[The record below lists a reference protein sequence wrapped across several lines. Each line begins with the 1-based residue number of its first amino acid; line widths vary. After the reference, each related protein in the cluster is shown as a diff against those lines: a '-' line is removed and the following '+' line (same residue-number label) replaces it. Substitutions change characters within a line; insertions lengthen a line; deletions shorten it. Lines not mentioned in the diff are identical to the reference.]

1 MSMVQDARANHMP
14 LSRSAWLAATPLLL
28 ILLAAGCG
36 RETTPQVVVRGKI
49 CYRGVALRSGTVVF
63 TPDAARGTTGPLAS
77 AELQSDGSYAL
88 RTGQALGAVPGWHRV
103 TVLALESGTRPA
115 PTQPRLLLPEKY
127 CDPELSGLTCEV
139 KAGQENT
146 VNFNL
151 E

>member
-1 MSMVQDARANHMP
+1 MP

-28 ILLAAGCG
+28 LLLAAGCS
-36 RETTPQVVVRGKI
+36 RETAPQAVVRGKI
-49 CYRGVALRSGTVVF
+49 WYRGVALRSGTVVF
-63 TPDAARGTTGPLAS
+63 TPDAARGTTGPLAC
-77 AELQSDGSYAL
+77 AELQSDGSYVL
-88 RTGQALGAVPGWHRV
+88 RTGQTLGVVAGWHRV
-103 TVLALESGTRPA
+103 TVLSLESGTRAAAA
-115 PTQPRLLLPEKY
+115 PPRLLLPEKY